1 MTYELF
7 INNSSVLSGDF
18 LLIILG
24 FSATILL
31 VAYLLK
37 ISWIRIQ
44 ENEQLKYEF
53 ITIIAHKFRTPLTQ
67 MRWLLE
73 ANRETEQDPY
83 KKENFEKVYGTN
95 QKLINLTNTLIE
107 ITDSKNKSSSLYT
120 FKKVNMC
127 ELLHKVTLGLKDL
140 FHEKNIFYATDC
152 SHQDI
157 PVLIDE
163 SRMEF
168 VLQTVIE
175 NAIKYS
181 PVGRNIEILAILQK
195 RKVIIQVIDHG
206 IGARIE
212 DVKKIFGK
220 FYRSH
225 DAQMM
230 DTEGF
235 GVGLFLARSI
245 VKRHKGTI
253 EAYSDGPNKGMT
265 MTITLRR
272 AR

>member
-1 MTYELF
+1 MNYELF

-24 FSATILL
+24 FSAAVLL
-31 VAYLLK
+31 IAYLLK

-44 ENEQLKYEF
+44 ESEQMKYEF

-73 ANRETEQDPY
+73 EHKETEQDPY
-83 KKENFEKVYGTN
+83 KKESFDKVYGTN

-120 FKKVNMC
+120 FKRVNIC
-127 ELLHKVTLGLKDL
+127 DLLHKVTTGLKDL

-163 SRMEF
+163 TRIEF
-168 VLQTVIE
+168 VLQTIIE
-175 NAIKYS
+175 NAITYS
-181 PVGRNIEILAILQK
+181 PVGKNIEILALLQR
-195 RKVIIQVIDHG
+195 RKVVIQVIDHG
-206 IGARIE
+206 IGARPE
-212 DVKKIFGK
+212 DIKKIFGK

-235 GVGLFLARSI
+235 GVGLFLAQSI
-245 VKRHKGTI
+245 IKRHKGTI
-253 EAYSDGPNKGMT
+253 EVYSDGPNKGMT
-265 MTITLRR
+265 VTITLRR